1 MRHAPLQIMFGCG
14 AGSSSDL
21 DLSLY
26 PPSVRK
32 FIMQIMPCYIMQVRS
47 FVLTSDTPKVTVT
60 RSSSDQDNSRVFTHI
75 TYPIKREKEVLKF

>member
-1 MRHAPLQIMFGCG
+1 
-14 AGSSSDL
+14 
-21 DLSLY
+21 
-26 PPSVRK
+26 
-32 FIMQIMPCYIMQVRS
+32 MQDRS